1 MSRRSETSKPVPVS
15 GPGRTVSDYLLEPS
29 VVSVPDMAGLVRS
42 RALRIVLMGLGL
54 LFVGIGFVGAFLPL
68 VPTTGPILL
77 AAFLFSISS
86 ARFDHWLTHH
96 RIFGPI
102 VRDWR
107 AGRGF
112 TMRLK
117 VAAVV
122 AIAVTFTITV
132 AFAIEN
138 PVVRVLL
145 IGLAVGLVVYILQL
159 PSNQAGDR
167 WPGDR

>member
-1 MSRRSETSKPVPVS
+1 M
-15 GPGRTVSDYLLEPS
+15 EPS
-29 VVSVPDMAGLVRS
+29 LVSVPDMAGLVRS

-86 ARFDHWLTHH
+86 VRFDHWLTHH

-117 VAAVV
+117 VAAIV

-132 AFAIEN
+132 AFAIDSTL
-138 PVVRVLL
+138 VRVLL

-159 PSNQAGDR
+159 PTKQPVTGDR
-167 WPGDR
+167 SRVTGDRC

>member
-1 MSRRSETSKPVPVS
+1 
-15 GPGRTVSDYLLEPS
+15 
-29 VVSVPDMAGLVRS
+29 MAGLVRS

-86 ARFDHWLTHH
+86 VRFDHWLTHH

-159 PSNQAGDR
+159 PTKQPVTGDR
-167 WPGDR
+167 

>member
-1 MSRRSETSKPVPVS
+1 M
-15 GPGRTVSDYLLEPS
+15 
-29 VVSVPDMAGLVRS
+29 
-42 RALRIVLMGLGL
+42 LMGLGL

-68 VPTTGPILL
+68 VPTTGPVLL

-86 ARFDHWLTHH
+86 ARFDHWLSNH

-102 VRDWR
+102 VQDWR

-117 VAAVV
+117 ITGVV

-132 AFAIEN
+132 GFAIDST
-138 PVVRVLL
+138 VVRVLL
-145 IGLAVGLVVYILQL
+145 IGLAIGLVVYILQL
-159 PSNQAGDR
+159 PTKPPEPAGLPADQQ
-167 WPGDR
+167 PGTRNALSPRSR

>member
-1 MSRRSETSKPVPVS
+1 
-15 GPGRTVSDYLLEPS
+15 
-29 VVSVPDMAGLVRS
+29 MAGLVKS

-68 VPTTGPILL
+68 VPTTGPVLL

-86 ARFDHWLTHH
+86 VRFDHWLTNH

-117 VAAVV
+117 LTAIV

-132 AFAIEN
+132 AFAIDSTL
-138 PVVRVLL
+138 VRVLL

-159 PSNQAGDR
+159 PTKQPVTGDR
-167 WPGDR
+167 

>member
-1 MSRRSETSKPVPVS
+1 M
-15 GPGRTVSDYLLEPS
+15 
-29 VVSVPDMAGLVRS
+29 
-42 RALRIVLMGLGL
+42 LMGLGL

-86 ARFDHWLTHH
+86 VRFDHWLTHH

-117 VAAVV
+117 VAAIV

-159 PSNQAGDR
+159 PTKQPVTGDR
-167 WPGDR
+167 

>member
-1 MSRRSETSKPVPVS
+1 M
-15 GPGRTVSDYLLEPS
+15 EPS
-29 VVSVPDMAGLVRS
+29 LVSVPDMAGLVRS

-86 ARFDHWLTHH
+86 VRFDHWLTHH

-159 PSNQAGDR
+159 PTKQPVTGDR
-167 WPGDR
+167 

>member
-1 MSRRSETSKPVPVS
+1 M
-15 GPGRTVSDYLLEPS
+15 
-29 VVSVPDMAGLVRS
+29 
-42 RALRIVLMGLGL
+42 LMGLGL

-86 ARFDHWLTHH
+86 VRFDHWLTHH

-132 AFAIEN
+132 AFAIDSTL
-138 PVVRVLL
+138 VRVLL

-159 PSNQAGDR
+159 PTKRQV
-167 WPGDR
+167 PGARC

>member
-1 MSRRSETSKPVPVS
+1 
-15 GPGRTVSDYLLEPS
+15 
-29 VVSVPDMAGLVRS
+29 MAGLVRS

-86 ARFDHWLTHH
+86 VRFDHWLTHH
-96 RIFGPI
+96 RIFGSI

-117 VAAVV
+117 LAAIV

-159 PSNQAGDR
+159 PTKQPVTGDR
-167 WPGDR
+167 

>member
-1 MSRRSETSKPVPVS
+1 
-15 GPGRTVSDYLLEPS
+15 
-29 VVSVPDMAGLVRS
+29 MAGLVRS

-86 ARFDHWLTHH
+86 VRFDHWLTHH

-132 AFAIEN
+132 AFAIDSTL
-138 PVVRVLL
+138 VRVLL

-159 PSNQAGDR
+159 PTKQPVPSNRCQVTGDR
-167 WPGDR
+167 

>member
-1 MSRRSETSKPVPVS
+1 
-15 GPGRTVSDYLLEPS
+15 
-29 VVSVPDMAGLVRS
+29 MAGLVRS

-86 ARFDHWLTHH
+86 VRFDHWLTHH

-117 VAAVV
+117 VAAIV

-159 PSNQAGDR
+159 PTKRQV
-167 WPGDR
+167 PGAR

>member
-1 MSRRSETSKPVPVS
+1 
-15 GPGRTVSDYLLEPS
+15 
-29 VVSVPDMAGLVRS
+29 MAGLVRN
-42 RALRIVLMGLGL
+42 RALRVVLMGLGL
-54 LFVGIGFVGAFLPL
+54 LFVGIGFVGAFVPL
-68 VPTTGPILL
+68 IPTTGPVLL

-86 ARFDHWLTHH
+86 VRFDHWLTNH

-117 VAAVV
+117 MTAVV

-132 AFAIEN
+132 GFAIDN
-138 PVVRVLL
+138 TAIRVSLVAL
-145 IGLAVGLVVYILQL
+145 AIGLVIYILQL
-159 PSNQAGDR
+159 PTKPREPATGPTDR
-167 WPGDR
+167 QPAH

>member
-1 MSRRSETSKPVPVS
+1 
-15 GPGRTVSDYLLEPS
+15 
-29 VVSVPDMAGLVRS
+29 MAGLVRS

-86 ARFDHWLTHH
+86 VRFDHWLTHH

-132 AFAIEN
+132 AFAIDSTL
-138 PVVRVLL
+138 VRVLL

-159 PSNQAGDR
+159 PTKQPVTGDR
-167 WPGDR
+167 